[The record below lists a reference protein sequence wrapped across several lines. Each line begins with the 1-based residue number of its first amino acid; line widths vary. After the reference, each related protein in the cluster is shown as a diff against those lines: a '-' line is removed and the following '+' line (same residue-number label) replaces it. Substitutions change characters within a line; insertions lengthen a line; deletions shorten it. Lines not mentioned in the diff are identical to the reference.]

1 MYFRDAPRGAV
12 VVPPRDVP
20 PLGVLQKTGVDM
32 VKRTASEATL
42 RAVVARYTRHN
53 DRFERL
59 LNERDKQQR
68 QHTRERLLARGAPGR
83 FALAFGER
91 VVRAFAPFREL
102 GTVRR

>member
-1 MYFRDAPRGAV
+1 
-12 VVPPRDVP
+12 
-20 PLGVLQKTGVDM
+20 M

-59 LNERDKQQR
+59 LNERDEQQR